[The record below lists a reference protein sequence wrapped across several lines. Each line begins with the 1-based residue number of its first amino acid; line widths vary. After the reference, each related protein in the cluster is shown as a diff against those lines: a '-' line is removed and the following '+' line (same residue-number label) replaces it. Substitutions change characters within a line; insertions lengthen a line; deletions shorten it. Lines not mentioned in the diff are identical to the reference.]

1 LSSLASTSSA
11 TTALELGFGATLV
24 STESDEA
31 VATSSLVLLSP
42 ERRGEER
49 GDGRRV
55 DERRRVHTLMATL
68 GAGGFSAPCD
78 DLHNVTARLSRA

>member
-1 LSSLASTSSA
+1 M
-11 TTALELGFGATLV
+11 ELGFGATLV

-31 VATSSLVLLSP
+31 VATTSSLVLLSP

-49 GDGRRV
+49 GDGHV
-55 DERRRVHTLMATL
+55 GSTKGVVCRVHTLMATH

-78 DLHNVTARLSRA
+78 DLHNATARLSRA

>member
-1 LSSLASTSSA
+1 LA
-11 TTALELGFGATLV
+11 LGFGATLV

-49 GDGRRV
+49 GDGHV
-55 DERRRVHTLMATL
+55 GSTKGVECRVHTLMATL